1 MPCPTVHCRGCPRE
15 TPDASPARNVPCHDG
30 PRTHAVN
37 RNAASTGLARR
48 TRCALRREDPR
59 RGPGGP
65 PLPAGTV
72 VERGRATGERGGRLR
87 GGGDRTQRRRPPV

>member
-1 MPCPTVHCRGCPRE
+1 
-15 TPDASPARNVPCHDG
+15 
-30 PRTHAVN
+30 
-37 RNAASTGLARR
+37 TGLARR

-87 GGGDRTQRRRPPV
+87 GGGDRTQRRRPPVAPRALGPGPDAGPAVVADARRREHRLDGAGRPVPLPRRAP